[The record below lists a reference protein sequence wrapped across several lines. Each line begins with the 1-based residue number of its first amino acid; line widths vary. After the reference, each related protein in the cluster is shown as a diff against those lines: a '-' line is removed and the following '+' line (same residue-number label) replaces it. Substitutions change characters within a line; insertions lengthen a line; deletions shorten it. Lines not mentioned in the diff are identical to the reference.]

1 MNLAPKASPTYDKST
16 VKIIILAC
24 IVIVLSTLFTGI
36 VGYYITQQAVVNKL
50 KNQDLIYIIESMAA
64 KIDGR
69 IKRAQETSLVL
80 AEDPAVLAWIVGR
93 EKDETLGD
101 YAKQK
106 ITNLAKQYDYSNSFI
121 VSSLTGHYWAEKGK
135 LIDTMNAKDP
145 DDSWFFATIN
155 SQQRTS
161 LIIDYNQERNN
172 TFVFVNVLMGDLAKP
187 LGVTGVGLSL
197 HDIAEEFQRYKFG
210 KESNLWLID
219 KKGEIQLSQ
228 DLGHNGKNIEEFTSS
243 QVKDKIISNLAVNS
257 SQPFIFQY
265 LNQQGQTIDL
275 VAQPIQSTEWKLVFQ
290 IPRSE
295 SIGILNYIK
304 INILL
309 AVMFS
314 MLLIIFIF
322 YLVSYRMAN
331 PLKRAISLN
340 QELEKMVLERTQ
352 ELTDKNNKITDS
364 IDYAKRIQESMLPSI
379 TELEEILEDS
389 FVIWRPRDLVGGDFY
404 WLKKFKRSYILAI
417 GDCTGHGVPGAFMTM
432 AVNSILNYIVDEICH
447 DDPAHILKELNR
459 RVQQTI
465 HKNDSDR
472 MRDDGLDLGICYVRD
487 NKEVIFAGARIS
499 LYLKKGNSVEIIK
512 GDRASIGYKS
522 SDLEYNF
529 TNHFLQLGEDTLC
542 YLTTDGYLDQNGGDK
557 DYCFGK
563 KRFIEIISNNSD
575 IPLREQGQ
583 IFKAALEDYMIGKS
597 QRDDITVI
605 GFRV

>member
-161 LIIDYNQERNN
+161 LIIDYNQERHN

-243 QVKDKIISNLAVNS
+243 QVKDKIISNLTVDS